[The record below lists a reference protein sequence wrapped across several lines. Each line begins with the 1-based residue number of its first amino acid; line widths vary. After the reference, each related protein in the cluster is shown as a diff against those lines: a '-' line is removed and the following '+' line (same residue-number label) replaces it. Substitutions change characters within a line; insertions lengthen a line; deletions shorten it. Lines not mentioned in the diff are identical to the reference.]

1 MFKNSLF
8 IPVMACYQHARHILS
23 IIPSKK
29 TLVLGGLVLGF
40 TLAASPGI
48 AQALVDASLQFGASN
63 KVKIIPESSNLD
75 HFKDKDFKGKFIK
88 LSVHGSL
95 PIPTPIFDIGIGL
108 AGSYE
113 SYDLGSATFEGFN
126 LPLHSL
132 SEDTS
137 CSGVLGCLNLYS
149 NNFQNIVSRFLA
161 TATDKT
167 VESTAL
173 AGTLNTLKGY
183 TGGPQVIVSATIPGL
198 SAGPFVRGHYVFA
211 KHDIAGTVLADE
223 TTHHLSIPIIGR
235 GLRYAVGAHFSPI
248 PLLSFFVEHEWSSDQ
263 LGLSSVLKQLAGQI
277 HEQAVFKVSDKFN
290 VTDLD
295 FKLTRRSLLF
305 GVKAGL

>member
-1 MFKNSLF
+1 MLKNRL
-8 IPVMACYQHARHILS
+8 IPPMITCYHHARHILTL
-23 IIPSKK
+23 IPSKK
-29 TLVLGGLVLGF
+29 TIVVGGLILGF

-48 AQALVDASLQFGASN
+48 AQALIDAGLQFGASN
-63 KVKIIPESSNLD
+63 KVQILPKSTNLD
-75 HFKDKDFKGKFIK
+75 HFQDKDFKGKFIK

-95 PIPTPIFDIGIGL
+95 PIPTLIFDIGIGL

-126 LPLHSL
+126 LPLHGL
-132 SEDTS
+132 SEDKA
-137 CSGVLGCLNLYS
+137 CSGILDCFNLYS
-149 NNFQNIVSRFLA
+149 NNFQKIMGRFLA
-161 TATDKT
+161 TDDSAQ
-167 VESTAL
+167 STML

-198 SAGPFVRGHYVFA
+198 SAGPFVRGHYVVA
-211 KHDIAGTVLADE
+211 KHNLAGTVMADK
-223 TTHHLSIPIIGR
+223 TTHQLTIPIVGR
-235 GLRYAVGAHFSPI
+235 GFRYALGAHFSPI

-263 LGLSSVLKQLAGQI
+263 LGLSPVLKQLSKQLD
-277 HEQAVFKVSDKFN
+277 EQAVFKVSDKFN